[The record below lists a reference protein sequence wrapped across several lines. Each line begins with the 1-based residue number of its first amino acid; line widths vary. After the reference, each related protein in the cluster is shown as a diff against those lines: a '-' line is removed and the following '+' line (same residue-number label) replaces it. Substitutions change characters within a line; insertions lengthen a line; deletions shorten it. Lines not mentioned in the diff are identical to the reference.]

1 MHKYKLVF
9 FVIAAIPLL
18 FLAACSAQ
26 AGEISAGMGDEVSL
40 KAGQTETIKG
50 EPLKIKFIDVAS
62 DSRCPTGVTCIW
74 AGEVKCN
81 VEITSVEGVEPQA
94 LVQSGGS
101 SGFAS
106 LNYKE
111 YRLDFDVQ
119 PYPAAGKE
127 IAGGDYRLKLKVTK

>member
-1 MHKYKLVF
+1 MHKYKYVVLL
-9 FVIAAIPLL
+9 ITAIPLL

-26 AGEISAGMGDEVSL
+26 AGEIGAGMGDEVSL
-40 KAGQTETIKG
+40 STGQTAAFKG

-74 AGEVKCN
+74 AGEVKCD
-81 VEITSVEGVEPQA
+81 VEITNVEGVEPQT

-111 YRLDFDVQ
+111 YRIDFDVQ